1 MIGLL
6 YILYVKKKIKIT
18 YRIKVMLTDVNGAEI
33 RRFVNTVQLQLWEK
47 S

>member
-1 MIGLL
+1 MIGLF
-6 YILYVKKKIKIT
+6 YILYVKKIKIT

-33 RRFVNTVQLQLWEK
+33 RRYVNTVQLQLWEK

>member
-1 MIGLL
+1 MIGLF
-6 YILYVKKKIKIT
+6 YILYVKKIT